1 MNTETE
7 ISVIVPFFNE
17 EHTIQ
22 ELHARLVAVMNSLGR
37 PYEIIFVDDASRD
50 ATFEHMRGLQP
61 IRAFRLGRNR
71 GQTKAFA
78 LGVAKARGGIIV
90 SLDGDLENFPED
102 IPALIQK
109 LDEGYDIVSG
119 WRKERWRGQF
129 FRRKV
134 PSVLANRL
142 ISLISGCQIHDHG
155 CFLRVHRAEA
165 LSSFDFHGEVQR
177 MIIPY
182 AAHNGARI
190 AEVEV
195 RYAPRAHGVSH
206 YGLSRIFEVMI
217 DMLSLHFFHRFGSR
231 PRHFFGRI
239 GFISFFFSGV
249 ALLYMLYLKI
259 VEGKSFIITPMP
271 LVVAL
276 FALVGVIF
284 MLMGILAEMIVRR
297 ENKATPMEFDI
308 REEIDIALP

>member
-1 MNTETE
+1 
-7 ISVIVPFFNE
+7 VIVPFFNE

-22 ELHARLVAVMNSLGR
+22 ELHARLVAVMDGLGR
-37 PYEIIFVDDASRD
+37 PYEIIFVDDSSRD
-50 ATFEHMRGLQP
+50 ATFEHMRSLKP
-61 IRAFRLGRNR
+61 LRAFRLGRNR

-78 LGVAKARGGIIV
+78 LGVAKARGEIIV

-102 IPALIQK
+102 IPALIRK

-119 WRKERWRGQF
+119 WRRARWRGQF
-129 FRRKV
+129 FRRKI
-134 PSVLANRL
+134 PSLLANRL
-142 ISLISGCQIHDHG
+142 ISWISGFRIHDHG
-155 CFLRVHRAEA
+155 CFLRAYRKTA

-182 AAHNGARI
+182 AAHNGASI

-239 GFISFFFSGV
+239 GFISFFFSLT
-249 ALLYMLYLKI
+249 AAIYMLYLKI
-259 VEGKSFIITPMP
+259 FEGKSFIITPMP

-284 MLMGILAEMIVRR
+284 VLMGILAEMIVRR

-308 REEIDIALP
+308 REEIDATAP